1 VPGAGRVRAG
11 WIGLLTI
18 ALAVVSGCGLR
29 VGAGQVGAATLQ
41 AEGGGSSARVAGG
54 GGFGSGTA
62 GASPGA
68 SGAGVSAVG
77 ADGVAPGPA
86 AASGSNGLAGPSQ
99 VASSQVAT
107 ATPAPAGGNGGAT
120 APGVTATTITVGNV
134 SDLGGPVPGLFQGGP
149 YGTEAYFDYVNSL
162 GGVYGRQLK
171 LISSDDQLECS
182 QNEADYQNLV
192 GSVFAFVGSWSL
204 DDNCG
209 AQVMTTHPAVP
220 MVQQELT
227 PQAAALPSAYSEAPF
242 GQGASLGPFEYYKSV
257 APGAITAVG
266 TLVGNQPAAVQAWK
280 YSQAAMESLGY
291 KVIYEDDF
299 NPAQSNFTADVVRMR
314 SAGVKMVYLIA
325 LNAPDA
331 AIFASEAAQQGFH
344 PQLWACAVC
353 YFGGYVSESGGAAN
367 VDGQYLNVGSALFLG
382 DPSVPEVPLYLK
394 WLTDAAPGFKPDQF
408 SAYSWADAAL
418 FVHALTQAGPHLTQ
432 KAVDAALAATHQFT
446 DNGMMAP
453 ADVGAKKPSNCY
465 LMLQIHNGKFVK
477 VSDPASGFL
486 CNAPY
491 YSAG

>member
-1 VPGAGRVRAG
+1 M
-11 WIGLLTI
+11 WIGWLAV
-18 ALAVVSGCGLR
+18 ALATVSGCGLR
-29 VGAGQVGAATLQ
+29 VASGQVRSATLQ
-41 AEGGGSSARVAGG
+41 AEGNGSSGQLTGGTASGGGTASASTGGSGATAGG
-54 GGFGSGTA
+54 VGNSGA
-62 GASPGA
+62 VA
-68 SGAGVSAVG
+68 SGAG
-77 ADGVAPGPA
+77 PA
-86 AASGSNGLAGPSQ
+86 SSSGTNPLAGGSPSSG
-99 VASSQVAT
+99 ASLT
-107 ATPAPAGGNGGAT
+107 ASASPAPAGGNGGAT
-120 APGVTATTITVGNV
+120 APGVTATTITVGNI

-149 YGTEAYFDYVNSL
+149 YGTEAYFDYINSL

-171 LISSDDQLECS
+171 LISSDDQLECN

-192 GSVFAFVGSWSL
+192 NSVFAFVGSWSL

-209 AQVMTTHPAVP
+209 AQVMSAHPSVP
-220 MVQQELT
+220 LVQEQLT

-242 GQGASLGPFEYYKSV
+242 GRGAALGPFEYYKSV

-266 TLVGNQPAAVQAWK
+266 TLVGNQPSAVQAWH
-280 YSQAAMESLGY
+280 YSEAAMDSLGY

-314 SAGVKMVYLIA
+314 SQGVKMVYLIA

-367 VDGQYLNVGSALFLG
+367 VEGQYLNVGSALFLG

-394 WLTDAAPGFKPDQF
+394 WLAQAAPGFSPDQF

-432 KAVDAALAATHQFT
+432 KGVDAALAATDQFS
-446 DNGMMAP
+446 DNGLMAP
-453 ADVGAKKPSNCY
+453 ADIGAKKPSNCY
-465 LMLQIHNGKFVK
+465 LMLQIRSGNYVK
-477 VSDPASGFL
+477 VGDPSSGFL

>member
-1 VPGAGRVRAG
+1 M
-11 WIGLLTI
+11 I
-18 ALAVVSGCGLR
+18 ALATVSGCGLR
-29 VGAGQVGAATLQ
+29 VGAAQVGAATLR
-41 AEGGGSSARVAGG
+41 AEGSGSSAQSVGG
-54 GGFGSGTA
+54 
-62 GASPGA
+62 
-68 SGAGVSAVG
+68 
-77 ADGVAPGPA
+77 
-86 AASGSNGLAGPSQ
+86 AASGSGTSAASSGSAGAAGAAGVGSVASGSGPAAGSGANGLAGSNPSA
-99 VASSQVAT
+99 ASSLTAT

-162 GGVYGRQLK
+162 GGVYGRRLK

-192 GSVFAFVGSWSL
+192 SSVFAFVGSWSL

-209 AQVMTTHPAVP
+209 AQVMAAHPGVP
-220 MVQQELT
+220 MVQEALT
-227 PQAAALPSAYSEAPF
+227 PQAAALPSNYSEAPF
-242 GQGASLGPFEYYKSV
+242 GQGAALGPFEYYKSV

-280 YSQAAMESLGY
+280 YSQAAMDSLGY
-291 KVIYEDDF
+291 KVIYEDNF

-314 SAGVKMVYLIA
+314 SQGVKMVYLIA

-344 PQLWACAVC
+344 PQIWACAVC
-353 YFGGYVSESGGAAN
+353 YYGGYVSQAGGAAN
-367 VDGQYLNVGSALFLG
+367 VNGQYLNVGSALFLG
-382 DPSVPEVPLYLK
+382 DPSVPEVALYLK
-394 WLTDAAPGFKPDQF
+394 WLNKAAPGFSPDQF

-432 KAVDAALAATHQFT
+432 KAVDAALAATNQFT

-453 ADVGAKKPSNCY
+453 ADIGAKKPSNCY
-465 LMLQIHNGKFVK
+465 LMLQIRNGNFVK
-477 VSDPASGFL
+477 VGDPATGFL

-491 YSAG
+491 YTAG

>member
-1 VPGAGRVRAG
+1 MG
-11 WIGLLTI
+11 WLAV
-18 ALAVVSGCGLR
+18 ALATVSGCGLR
-29 VGAGQVGAATLQ
+29 VASGQVRSATLQ
-41 AEGGGSSARVAGG
+41 AEGSGSSAALAGG
-54 GGFGSGTA
+54 SGPGNGTA
-62 GASPGA
+62 GSGLGGPGGTGGQVGSSGGTASA
-68 SGAGVSAVG
+68 SGPSASSSG
-77 ADGVAPGPA
+77 TNTLA
-86 AASGSNGLAGPSQ
+86 GSNPLSGGSLTA
-99 VASSQVAT
+99 A

-120 APGVTATTITVGNV
+120 ATGVTATTITVGNV

-171 LISSDDQLECS
+171 LISSDDQLECN

-192 GSVFAFVGSWSL
+192 SSVFAFVGSWSL

-209 AQVMTTHPAVP
+209 AQVMAAHPDVP
-220 MVQQELT
+220 LVQEQLS
-227 PQAAALPSAYSEAPF
+227 PQAAALPSSYSEAPF
-242 GQGASLGPFEYYKSV
+242 GEGATLGPFEYYKSV

-266 TLVGNQPAAVQAWK
+266 TLVGNQASAVQAWH
-280 YSQAAMESLGY
+280 YSEAAMDSLGY

-314 SAGVKMVYLIA
+314 SEGVKMVYLIA

-344 PQLWACAVC
+344 PELWACAVC

-367 VDGQYLNVGSALFLG
+367 VEGQYLNVGSALFLG

-394 WLTDAAPGFKPDQF
+394 WLAKAAPGFSPDQF

-432 KAVDAALAATHQFT
+432 KAVDAALAATNQFT

-453 ADVGAKKPSNCY
+453 ADIGAKKPSNCY
-465 LMLQIHNGKFVK
+465 LMLQIRNGSYVK
-477 VSDPASGFL
+477 VGDPPSGFL
-486 CNAPY
+486 CNYPY
-491 YSAG
+491 YKAG

>member
-1 VPGAGRVRAG
+1 
-11 WIGLLTI
+11 LLTI
-18 ALAVVSGCGLR
+18 ALTAVSGCGLR

-41 AEGGGSSARVAGG
+41 AEGRGSSAGPTGG
-54 GGFGSGTA
+54 GGLGGVTVSPDASASAGPSASGSASTASGSG
-62 GASPGA
+62 P
-68 SGAGVSAVG
+68 
-77 ADGVAPGPA
+77 
-86 AASGSNGLAGPSQ
+86 ASGSNGLAGSNALAGSPL
-99 VASSQVAT
+99 AAT
-107 ATPAPAGGNGGAT
+107 STPAPAGGNGGAT

-149 YGTEAYFDYVNSL
+149 YGAEAYFDYVNSL

-171 LISSDDQLECS
+171 LISSDDQLECN

-192 GSVFAFVGSWSL
+192 SSVFAFVGSWSL

-209 AQVMTTHPAVP
+209 AQVMAAHPSVP
-220 MVQQELT
+220 LVQEQLT

-242 GQGASLGPFEYYKSV
+242 GQGAALGPFEYYKSV

-280 YSQAAMESLGY
+280 YSQAAMDSLGY

-314 SAGVKMVYLIA
+314 SQGVKMVYLIA

-331 AIFASEAAQQGFH
+331 AIFSAEAAQQGFH

-367 VDGQYLNVGSALFLG
+367 VNGQYLNVGSALFLG

-394 WLTDAAPGFKPDQF
+394 WLAKAAPGFSPDQF

-418 FVHALTQAGPHLTQ
+418 FVHALSQAGPHLTQ
-432 KAVDAALAATHQFT
+432 KAVDAALAATNQFT

-453 ADVGAKKPSNCY
+453 AGIGAKKPSNCY
-465 LMLQIHNGKFVK
+465 LMLQIQNGSFTK
-477 VSDPASGFL
+477 VGDPASGFL